1 MTKQEI
7 LFALDVTHPGGAPIL
22 AGAAWETLE
31 ELRQCWIGATA
42 LPTLAEMEVALT
54 GHYAAQSLTTV
65 RAAIRTAL
73 RAKWDALPAWIRGPF
88 QDKFAVANT
97 LLDAG
102 QDDAAEAIIQ
112 YAEVP
117 TAYSVEQVAIFAVVR
132 AELLA
137 ALSGIPPVS

>member
-1 MTKQEI
+1 MSHEQITQVLEYLQASAIISGGWVVRGEEI
-7 LFALDVTHPGGAPIL
+7 ELANGESVTEQQIADALVIVT
-22 AGAAWETLE
+22 
-31 ELRQCWIGATA
+31 ATQNA
-42 LPTLAEMEVALT
+42 IAIRSAIRT
-54 GHYAAQSLTTV
+54 
-65 RAAIRTAL
+65 AIRTAL

-88 QDKFAVANT
+88 QDKFAAANT

-117 TAYSVEQVAIFAVVR
+117 TAYSVEQVAIFASVR

-137 ALSGIPPVS
+137 ALSSLPAVP

>member
-1 MTKQEI
+1 MVYVKFNNAGQEI
-7 LFALDVTHPGGAPIL
+7 DRIVADSDFIATLPGEWHEL
-22 AGAAWETLE
+22 TE
-31 ELRQCWIGATA
+31 ELETV
-42 LPTLAEMEVALT
+42 LAVR
-54 GHYAAQSLTTV
+54 SLRST
-65 RAAIRTAL
+65 IRTAL
-73 RAKWDALPAWIRGPF
+73 RAKLDALPAWIRGPF
-88 QDKFAVANT
+88 QDKFAAANT

-117 TAYSVEQVAIFAVVR
+117 TAYSVEQVAIFAAVR

>member
-1 MTKQEI
+1 M
-7 LFALDVTHPGGAPIL
+7 DL
-22 AGAAWETLE
+22 AIAVFHLVPDADYRRADDYATLVATWHDARPVPTEDELLAVWATIE
-31 ELRQCWIGATA
+31 EASINQDARATI
-42 LPTLAEMEVALT
+42 
-54 GHYAAQSLTTV
+54 
-65 RAAIRTAL
+65 RAAL
-73 RAKWDALPAWIRGPF
+73 LEKWDALPAWIRGPF
-88 QDKFAVANT
+88 QDKFAAANT

-117 TAYSVEQVAIFAVVR
+117 TAYSVEQVAIFAAVR

>member
-1 MTKQEI
+1 MVYVKFNNAGQEI
-7 LFALDVTHPGGAPIL
+7 DRIVADSDFIATLPGE
-22 AGAAWETLE
+22 WHE
-31 ELRQCWIGATA
+31 
-42 LPTLAEMEVALT
+42 LT
-54 GHYAAQSLTTV
+54 GELETVLAARSLRATI
-65 RAAIRTAL
+65 RAAL
-73 RAKWDALPAWIRGPF
+73 LEKWDALPAWIRGPF
-88 QDKFAVANT
+88 QDKFAAANT

-117 TAYSVEQVAIFAVVR
+117 TAYSVEQVAIFAAVR